1 LRFESI
7 YSEEEE
13 EEEEEEEWIPAS
25 QYSITM
31 MG

>member
-1 LRFESI
+1 MRFESI
-7 YSEEEE
+7 YC

>member
-7 YSEEEE
+7 CCE